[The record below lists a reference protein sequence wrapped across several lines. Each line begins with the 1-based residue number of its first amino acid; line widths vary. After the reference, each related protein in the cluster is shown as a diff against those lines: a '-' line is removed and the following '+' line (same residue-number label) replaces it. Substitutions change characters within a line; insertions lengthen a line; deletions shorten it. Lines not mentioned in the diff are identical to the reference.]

1 MASARRNPKTGAWEV
16 RAYAGKDPVTGKV
29 RNLSDTLPPDAPP
42 EDVEAA
48 KARLDG
54 AAAFCKSSRVP
65 WTVPGLLAYDLT
77 RLPAL
82 GFSPTTVDSY
92 RSNLRRYVDPYMG
105 GVGASEALPWM
116 FSSLFSRLLRE
127 GAKDGGPLSRNTVRK
142 LRSQLHAA
150 FDRLVEDR
158 VVPANPVDGA
168 RGPRQERAESDAL
181 CGRDV
186 AALAAR
192 LDASDGA
199 MEAAFRFDLDTG
211 VRRGELAGLEV
222 KDYSRR
228 KGGVRVA
235 RSLVQ
240 SKSAGAPLTY
250 KEPKSRSSMRFVEM
264 SEGSMDR
271 LDAHLARQEARLA
284 ARGLRMGGDTP
295 LFARDDGSPI
305 RPSALT
311 AGFRSLAD
319 DLGLPKSAHLHTLRH
334 THASVLLDAGVGVK
348 AVQERLGHCSPSV
361 TLNVYGHAMDGS
373 ASSAAEAWERAA
385 GDMERR

>member
-65 WTVPGLLAYDLT
+65 WTVPGLLAYDLA

-199 MEAAFRFDLDTG
+199 MEAAFRLTWTRACG
-211 VRRGELAGLEV
+211 AG
-222 KDYSRR
+222 SWP
-228 KGGVRVA
+228 A
-235 RSLVQ
+235 
-240 SKSAGAPLTY
+240 
-250 KEPKSRSSMRFVEM
+250 SRSRTT
-264 SEGSMDR
+264 
-271 LDAHLARQEARLA
+271 LA
-284 ARGLRMGGDTP
+284 ARAACAWR
-295 LFARDDGSPI
+295 ARSCSRRARA
-305 RPSALT
+305 RP
-311 AGFRSLAD
+311 
-319 DLGLPKSAHLHTLRH
+319 
-334 THASVLLDAGVGVK
+334 
-348 AVQERLGHCSPSV
+348 
-361 TLNVYGHAMDGS
+361 
-373 ASSAAEAWERAA
+373 
-385 GDMERR
+385 